1 MIYDYLFYKGHQ
13 LAKKSKNWEDT
24 PMLFAIMIISWC
36 IILNLGT
43 LLFLIE
49 GLNKRNLE
57 FGGVISILN
66 DYRYI
71 FGGVVVL
78 LIWLYYVYKGRWKR
92 IVAKFEAK
100 EEGRKNNIHPVIIV
114 VAAYIV
120 SFLLG
125 MFAAMYKN
133 GDGIFVH

>member
-36 IILNLGT
+36 LILNLGT

-49 GLNKRNLE
+49 GLNKRNSE
-57 FGGVISILN
+57 FSGVSSFLN

-78 LIWLYYVYKGRWKR
+78 LIWLYYAYKGRWKR
-92 IVAKFEAK
+92 IIAKFEAK
-100 EEGRKNNIHPVIIV
+100 EVGRKNNIHPVIIV
-114 VAAYIV
+114 VTAYIC

-125 MFAAMYKN
+125 MIAAMYKN
-133 GDGIFVH
+133 GDGIFN

>member
-1 MIYDYLFYKGHQ
+1 MIYNYLFYKGYQ

-24 PMLFAIMIISWC
+24 PMLFAIMVISWC

-43 LLFLIE
+43 ILFLID

-57 FGGVISILN
+57 L
-66 DYRYI
+66 
-71 FGGVVVL
+71 GGVVSLLNGYRYLFSGILLL
-78 LIWLYYVYKGRWKR
+78 LIWLYYAYKGRWKR
-92 IVAKFEAK
+92 IVAKYETK
-100 EEGRKNNIHPVIIV
+100 EKGKRNNIHPVIV
-114 VAAYIV
+114 VIAAYLV

-133 GDGIFVH
+133 GDGIFG

>member
-1 MIYDYLFYKGHQ
+1 MIYDYLFYKGYQ

-24 PMLFAIMIISWC
+24 PMLFAIGIIGWC

-49 GLNKRNLE
+49 GLNKGNLE
-57 FGGVISILN
+57 FGGVISFLN
-66 DYRYI
+66 HFRYI
-71 FGGVVVL
+71 FGVVVVL
-78 LIWLYYVYKGRWKR
+78 LIWLYYSYKGRWKR
-92 IVAKFEAK
+92 IIVKFEAK
-100 EEGRKNNIHPVIIV
+100 EEGRKNNIHPVIII

-133 GDGIFVH
+133 GDGIFG

>member
-1 MIYDYLFYKGHQ
+1 MIYDYLFYKGYQ
-13 LAKKSKNWEDT
+13 LAKKSKNWKDT
-24 PMLFAIMIISWC
+24 PMLFAIIIISWC

-49 GLNKRNLE
+49 GWNKRNLE
-57 FGGVISILN
+57 FGGIISILN

-71 FGGVVVL
+71 FGGVIVL
-78 LIWLYYVYKGRWKR
+78 LIWIYYAYKGKWKR
-92 IVAKFEAK
+92 IVASFEAK
-100 EEGRKNNIHPVIIV
+100 EEVRKNNIHPVIIV
-114 VAAYIV
+114 VTAYII

-133 GDGIFVH
+133 GDGIFG

>member
-71 FGGVVVL
+71 FGGLIVL
-78 LIWLYYVYKGRWKR
+78 LIWINYTYKGRWKR
-92 IVAKFEAK
+92 VVAKFEAK
-100 EEGRKNNIHPVIIV
+100 EKRGKNNIHPVIIV

-125 MFAAMYKN
+125 VFAAMYKN
-133 GDGIFVH
+133 SDGIFG

>member
-24 PMLFAIMIISWC
+24 PMLFSIMIISWC

-49 GLNKRNLE
+49 GLNNKGVE
-57 FGGVISILN
+57 FGGIISFLN
-66 DYRYI
+66 NYRYI

-78 LIWLYYVYKGRWKR
+78 LIWLYYAYKGRWKR
-92 IVAKFEAK
+92 VVAKYESREK
-100 EEGRKNNIHPVIIV
+100 ERTRNIHPVIV
-114 VAAYIV
+114 VIAAYVV

-133 GDGIFVH
+133 GDGIFA